1 MSSWAALAINTPDLA
16 RVEALM
22 LLGRSSQTGESG
34 EVGRIPGGLLGYLQ
48 MAQASI
54 GRFNAEVLVTTSQEE
69 RVSFCSSFYSSDL
82 AQDFPTKDLG
92 NRV

>member
-1 MSSWAALAINTPDLA
+1 MERL
-16 RVEALM
+16 
-22 LLGRSSQTGESG
+22 

-92 NRV
+92 SCLGMRCNECNLHPFDAFFNHLKKAGN